1 MNISVNLLINKLLD
15 AIDKDQNPNF
25 RLSVYDSI
33 HQLEFQIAREREKMV
48 DEIVNEVLSRLSI
61 SADTTEAIQ
70 KIEQLSNS
78 IQNLGKERK

>member
-1 MNISVNLLINKLLD
+1 MQLTISTLVEKLLD

-25 RLSVYDSI
+25 RLSFYDSVR
-33 HQLEFQIAREREKMV
+33 QLEFQISRERKKMV

-61 SADTTEAIQ
+61 STDTTEAVQ
-70 KIEQLSNS
+70 KIEQLSNT

>member
-1 MNISVNLLINKLLD
+1 MQLTISTLVEKLLD

-25 RLSVYDSI
+25 RLSFYDSVR
-33 HQLEFQIAREREKMV
+33 QLEFQISRERKKMV

-61 SADTTEAIQ
+61 SADTTEAVQ
-70 KIEQLSNS
+70 KIEQLSNT

>member
-1 MNISVNLLINKLLD
+1 MQLTISTLVEKLLD

-25 RLSVYDSI
+25 RLSFYDSVR
-33 HQLEFQIAREREKMV
+33 QLEFQISRERKKMV
-48 DEIVNEVLSRLSI
+48 YEIINEVSSRLSI

-70 KIEQLSNS
+70 KIEQLSNT